1 MNSNAKPAVIYGFS
15 LIWRRLNTVLEGK
28 NSERNGHELPGMRS
42 GDEARLFVRDQG
54 RGLQLRGRSA
64 QHTAKRKARSGVR
77 SDNTGQAQPP
87 NENRSILLREL
98 QGGPVPVLTR
108 ALVLPGVGQHSGSL
122 GIAGSEACT
131 SRRQKFQKMQL
142 I

>member
-64 QHTAKRKARSGVR
+64 QPAEKREACDGVR
-77 SDNTGQAQPP
+77 RDNASQAQPP
-87 NENRSILLREL
+87 DENRGLSLREL
-98 QGGPVPVLTR
+98 Q
-108 ALVLPGVGQHSGSL
+108 
-122 GIAGSEACT
+122 AGSVPLLVPTPTDSIVASVC
-131 SRRQKFQKMQL
+131 
-142 I
+142 